1 MRISTILILTLA
13 TASGVNAKKLPENFY
28 MEESYK
34 KIIRE
39 EAGNFYYI
47 EKRVNNNFISILE
60 EYDKKNKMISK
71 KESKFINP
79 VDIES
84 YNDYYQINKIT
95 NYKSGKIFNTEY
107 SIGNSNNCFVKCG
120 DEVFYRNSKVLKI
133 IKYPSCLGLFNVEM
147 RKLEYKNNYVVENC
161 IIN

>member
-39 EAGNFYYI
+39 EAGDFYYI

-60 EYDKKNKMISK
+60 EYDKK
-71 KESKFINP
+71 
-79 VDIES
+79 
-84 YNDYYQINKIT
+84 
-95 NYKSGKIFNTEY
+95 
-107 SIGNSNNCFVKCG
+107 
-120 DEVFYRNSKVLKI
+120 
-133 IKYPSCLGLFNVEM
+133 IK
-147 RKLEYKNNYVVENC
+147 
-161 IIN
+161 